1 MDLLIIKKWLT
12 DWNGK
17 DAPQIINIII
27 NIFLTQG
34 AIPEGEIAIIEHQTF
49 WCRIMLFIAIITP
62 PWMLFVKPYLIKQK
76 YEQKEI
82 ERERRGGDIELREG
96 SSPVQEESEVQ
107 LISINN
113 SDQRQPRE
121 VSDFAAD

>member
-1 MDLLIIKKWLT
+1 
-12 DWNGK
+12 
-17 DAPQIINIII
+17 
-27 NIFLTQG
+27 
-34 AIPEGEIAIIEHQTF
+34 
-49 WCRIMLFIAIITP
+49 
-62 PWMLFVKPYLIKQK
+62 MLFVKPYLIKQK